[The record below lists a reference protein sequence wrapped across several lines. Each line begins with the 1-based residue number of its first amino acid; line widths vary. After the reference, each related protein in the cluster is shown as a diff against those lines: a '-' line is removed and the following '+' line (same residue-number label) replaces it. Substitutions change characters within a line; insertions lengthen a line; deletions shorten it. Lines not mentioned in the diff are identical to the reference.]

1 MKWVETK
8 KDAVKVLRTIAEI
21 AVLALV
27 ISLPIKSV
35 FFGEKY
41 VPFQEQENLEMAQD
55 CSPGFISVSYFGV
68 DRQGTNTLIG
78 VKRLEEHLQ
87 ALKDNGYVTISQQ
100 DVLDYY
106 NDGKPL
112 PQKALLLVFEDG
124 RTDTAVFAEPII
136 QKMNYKATVCS
147 YSEKFETND
156 PKFLMPDGLL
166 DLEKGTF
173 WELGTNGHRLAYIN
187 VFDRYRNFFGE
198 MTSWEFIEVA
208 PYLGREYNHYLM
220 DFIRDENY
228 LPVESTQAMRDRIT
242 RDYALMDSI
251 YKEKIGR
258 LPSLYILMHSN
269 SDQFGN
275 SPRVSEVNGERIAA
289 YFPMNIN
296 REGYSLNTLSASIY
310 DLTRLEGQSFWYPN
324 HLLMRIWDDL
334 SGKNKEDITFIDG
347 DLKRKAHWDTIEGA
361 SEFQEDRIIL
371 TTLPDGSGLMRLR
384 DEVPQDNGEV
394 SMELTGTLLTQQSVV
409 IGADKDSDD
418 VLGISIVDNML
429 LVTEGWPEVQKE
441 APGVYS
447 ADNVVAEVD
456 LNELLGIQFLSTEE
470 DERDSLTA
478 AYNARAHYADTLQ
491 DTMAYRNEA
500 NAMKNR
506 NVASVDEGSDAY
518 VPVTQINELGN
529 RKLKLRLVNG
539 KLSVWVNQV
548 LAIDR
553 LSVSKEAIDGLFL
566 MAHYVED
573 GTTKGTS
580 QRNIYDN
587 VCDGVFEKV
596 LLTTTPY
603 GEDVQICYD
612 NRLSGLELA
621 LTTVK
626 RMFDRVVNWFIVNL

>member
-1 MKWVETK
+1 MKWVKTK
-8 KDAVKVLRTIAEI
+8 KDVVKILRTIAEI

-27 ISLPIKSV
+27 ISLPIKAV

-106 NDGKPL
+106 NDGKLL

-251 YKEKIGR
+251 YKEKISR

-269 SDQFGN
+269 TDQFGN
-275 SPRVSEVNGERIAA
+275 SPRVSEVNGECIAA

-296 REGYSLNTLSASIY
+296 REGYSLNDLSASIY

-347 DLKRKAHWDTIEGA
+347 NLKRKAHWDTIEGA

-409 IGADKDSDD
+409 IGADEDSDD

-429 LVTEGWPEVQKE
+429 LVTEGWPEIQKE

-500 NAMKNR
+500 NAMKNQ
-506 NVASVDEGSDAY
+506 NVASVDEGGDVY

-529 RKLKLRLVNG
+529 RKLKLRLLNG

-553 LSVSKEAIDGLFL
+553 LPVSKEAIDGLFL

>member
-8 KDAVKVLRTIAEI
+8 KDVVKIIRTIAEI

-27 ISLPIKSV
+27 ISLPIKAV

-41 VPFQEQENLEMAQD
+41 VPFQEEENLEMATD

-68 DRQGTNTLIG
+68 DREGSSTLIG

-87 ALKDNGYVTISQQ
+87 TLKDNGYVTISQQ

-124 RTDTAVFAEPII
+124 RTDTAVFAEPIL
-136 QKMNYKATVCS
+136 QKMNYKATICS
-147 YSEKFETND
+147 YSEKFETTD

-173 WELGTNGHRLAYIN
+173 WELGTNGHRLSYIN

-228 LPVESTQAMRDRIT
+228 LPVESTQAMRERIT

-275 SPRVSEVNGERIAA
+275 SPRVSEVNGECIAA

-296 REGYSLNTLSASIY
+296 REGYSLNDLSSSIY
-310 DLTRLEGQSFWYPN
+310 DLTRLEGQSFWYSN

-334 SGKNKEDITFIDG
+334 SGKNKADITFVDG

-384 DEVPQDNGEV
+384 DEVPQGNGEI
-394 SMELTGTLLTQQSVV
+394 SMELTGTLLTQHSVV
-409 IGADKDSDD
+409 IGADEDSDD

-429 LVTEGWPEVQKE
+429 LVTEGWPELVKKS
-441 APGVYS
+441 AGVYD
-447 ADNVVAEVD
+447 AENVVAEVD

-500 NAMKNR
+500 NAMKNQG
-506 NVASVDEGSDAY
+506 VASVDEGGEAY
-518 VPVTQINELGN
+518 IPETQINDLGN
-529 RKLKLRLVNG
+529 RKLKLRLENG

-548 LAIDR
+548 LAVDR
-553 LSVSKEAIDGLFL
+553 LHVSKGAIDGLFL
-566 MAHYVED
+566 MAHHVED

-596 LLTTTPY
+596 LLTTAQY

-621 LTTVK
+621 VTTVK
-626 RMFDRVVNWFIVNL
+626 RMFDRVVNWFITNL

>member
-8 KDAVKVLRTIAEI
+8 KDVVKILRTIAEI

-27 ISLPIKSV
+27 ISLPIKAV

-41 VPFQEQENLEMAQD
+41 VPFQAQEDLEMAKD
-55 CSPGFISVSYFGV
+55 CTPGFISVSYFGV

-409 IGADKDSDD
+409 IGADEDSDD

-500 NAMKNR
+500 NAMKNQ
-506 NVASVDEGSDAY
+506 NVASVDEGGDAY
-518 VPVTQINELGN
+518 VPVTQI
-529 RKLKLRLVNG
+529 
-539 KLSVWVNQV
+539 
-548 LAIDR
+548 
-553 LSVSKEAIDGLFL
+553 
-566 MAHYVED
+566 
-573 GTTKGTS
+573 
-580 QRNIYDN
+580 
-587 VCDGVFEKV
+587 C
-596 LLTTTPY
+596 
-603 GEDVQICYD
+603 
-612 NRLSGLELA
+612 
-621 LTTVK
+621 
-626 RMFDRVVNWFIVNL
+626 